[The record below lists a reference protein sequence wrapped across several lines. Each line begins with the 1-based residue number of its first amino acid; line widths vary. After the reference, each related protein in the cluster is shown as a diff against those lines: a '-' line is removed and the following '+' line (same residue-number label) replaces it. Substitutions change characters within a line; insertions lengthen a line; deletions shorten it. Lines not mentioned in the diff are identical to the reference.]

1 LHAGDPFFGDA
12 GELKAEFF
20 LVVFEAFSEKEE
32 LFFEVLVVLLVLKR
46 LFFILVDFLVE
57 IFSRVLVAG
66 HF

>member
-1 LHAGDPFFGDA
+1 
-12 GELKAEFF
+12 
-20 LVVFEAFSEKEE
+20 VVFEALSEKEE

-46 LFFILVDFLVE
+46 LLFILVDFLVE